1 MAPQSLGKVGRVGW
15 QYLAGGY
22 AAVWAKANTRA
33 EIFDAMK
40 RREVYA
46 TTGPRMTV
54 RLFGGWDF
62 VPEDL
67 KADWVKA
74 GYARGVPMGGELKA
88 SAAKGTAPRFIVSAL
103 KDPVGANLDRAQIVK
118 GWIDTS
124 GKLHEQ
130 VHDVV
135 WSTPATRKPGAGG
148 KLPAVGDTV
157 DLKTATYTNSIGAA
171 QLQTVW
177 TDPTFDPAQKAFYYV
192 RVIEIP
198 TPRWVAYDVVRYK
211 AKVGPNVQL
220 KAQERGYTSP
230 IWYDPKA

>member
-1 MAPQSLGKVGRVGW
+1 M
-15 QYLAGGY
+15 
-22 AAVWAKANTRA
+22 
-33 EIFDAMK
+33 
-40 RREVYA
+40 
-46 TTGPRMTV
+46 
-54 RLFGGWDF
+54 
-62 VPEDL
+62 
-67 KADWVKA
+67 
-74 GYARGVPMGGELKA
+74 
-88 SAAKGTAPRFIVSAL
+88 
-103 KDPVGANLDRAQIVK
+103 LDRAQIVK
-118 GWIDTS
+118 GWIDS
-124 GKLHEQ
+124 AGKLHEQ